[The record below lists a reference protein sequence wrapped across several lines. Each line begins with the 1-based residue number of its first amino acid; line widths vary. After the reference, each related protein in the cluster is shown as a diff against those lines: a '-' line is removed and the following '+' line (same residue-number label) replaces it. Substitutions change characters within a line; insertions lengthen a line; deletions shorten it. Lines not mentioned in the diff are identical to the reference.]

1 MSSAA
6 VPPVMPSQEEA
17 DLARAAAGALSLALS
32 AGQSAGQSGDD
43 QTVEITLAAAP
54 RGARGIRVPARAMQL
69 LLQALELTAQ
79 GHGVRLL
86 AQHAE
91 MSTGEAAD
99 ALGISRPHLVLLL
112 ERGEIPFH
120 RVGSHRRVRY
130 GDVLAYRAR
139 LDAQRQQA
147 QAARSSH
154 S

>member
-6 VPPVMPSQEEA
+6 VPPAMPSQQEA

-32 AGQSAGQSGDD
+32 ASQSADG

-54 RGARGIRVPARAMQL
+54 RAARGIRVPTRAMQL

-99 ALGISRPHLVLLL
+99 ALGVSRPHLVQLL

>member
-1 MSSAA
+1 MSTAA
-6 VPPVMPSQEEA
+6 APPVMPSQEEA
-17 DLARAAAGALSLALS
+17 DLARAAARSVSSALAASQA
-32 AGQSAGQSGDD
+32 ADA
-43 QTVEITLAAAP
+43 QTVEITLAGASK
-54 RGARGIRVPARAMQL
+54 GARAVRVPTRAVQL

-91 MSTGEAAD
+91 MTTGEAAD

-120 RVGSHRRVRY
+120 MVGSHRRVRY
-130 GDVLAYRAR
+130 GDILAYRDR
-139 LDAQRQQA
+139 LDAAREQTQA
-147 QAARSSH
+147 ERSSH

>member
-6 VPPVMPSQEEA
+6 VPPVMPSQEEV

-32 AGQSAGQSGDD
+32 ASQSADG

-54 RGARGIRVPARAMQL
+54 RAARGIRVPARAMQL

-99 ALGISRPHLVLLL
+99 ALGVSRPHLVQLL